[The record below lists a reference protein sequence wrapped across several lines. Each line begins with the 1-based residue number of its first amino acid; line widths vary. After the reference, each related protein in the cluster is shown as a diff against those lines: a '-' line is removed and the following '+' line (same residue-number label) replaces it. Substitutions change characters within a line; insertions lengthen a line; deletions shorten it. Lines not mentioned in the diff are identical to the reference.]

1 MTLLQELEQ
10 RAGQLPEEQ
19 RAALVAKLLA
29 SLPPV
34 LLDEDDGVAEAERR
48 DAELDA
54 NPSLGMSEQDF
65 RTAVAASRKR

>member
-54 NPSLGMSEQDF
+54 NSTLGMSEQEF